1 MSSHNADF
9 SALLPLRSPLRR
21 NYCLL
26 FPDVLAIIKTIGN
39 QMVFDEKEGVTLY
52 ITLTVLIVV
61 IFTFM
66 LLNIKNRY
74 ASVIASYLASITFML
89 FIAAIYISKLHYYNF
104 PLKLDYALY
113 LKLSTLHIAMSQVS
127 RLYSLGFALFMLSS
141 VYGAKQFLKLN
152 LKSTFLFCL
161 PIFFFLLFTAP
172 DIAVSLH
179 IHQYSNPSLG
189 VDIKGLLHS
198 VCLIIIVL
206 YSVFPCYYI
215 TKFYRNTQFRIHKLN
230 SSILAVCIVILNVY
244 FYSIFIFGTFKSI
257 LFCNVNPAGLPIEPI
272 DIKNYLPF
280 SLITFVMLASA
291 IIILMVFK
299 PFNLFYFRYNKNK
312 DIIKSTELLNTN
324 LSSTLHMYKN
334 MFWGAR
340 QQFELIKV
348 AMQAKDYDAIIEY
361 ADDGIRMTN
370 QHFQQLQH
378 TLNAFNTD
386 TLLLCNVD
394 IVECMELALA
404 KSKPP
409 FPVNIEK
416 DYAPPE
422 IFTYG
427 NQYILTEAFSN
438 LIINSMESFEKGRN
452 DNPTILIKI
461 HLEDNICMIELTDN
475 GCGIPQKN
483 LKNIFSPFYSTK
495 TQAKNFGI
503 GLNFVKKII
512 KSYHGTIAVSSK
524 VNKYTTFQITIPIST
539 KTNRKEG

>member
-1 MSSHNADF
+1 M
-9 SALLPLRSPLRR
+9 
-21 NYCLL
+21 
-26 FPDVLAIIKTIGN
+26 
-39 QMVFDEKEGVTLY
+39 Y
-52 ITLTVLIVV
+52 ITLTVLIVG

-74 ASVIASYLASITFML
+74 ASVIASYLASFTFML
-89 FIAAIYISKLHYYNF
+89 FVASIYISKLHYYNF

-141 VYGAKQFLKLN
+141 VYGAKQFLKLKWKAT
-152 LKSTFLFCL
+152 LLLCL
-161 PIFFFLLFTAP
+161 PICFFILFTAP
-172 DIAVSLH
+172 DIAVRLH
-179 IHQYSNPSLG
+179 IYQYSNPSLTLNVRG
-189 VDIKGLLHS
+189 VFHA

-206 YSVFPCYYI
+206 YSVFPYYYI
-215 TKFYRNTQFRIHKLN
+215 TRFYRNTQFQIHKLN
-230 SSILAVCIVILNVY
+230 SSILAVCITILNVY

-272 DIKNYLPF
+272 EIKNYLSI
-280 SLITFVMLASA
+280 SLITFFMLSSA
-291 IIILMVFK
+291 VILLMVFK
-299 PFNLFYFRYNKNK
+299 PFNLFYFKYNKNK

-324 LSSTLHMYKN
+324 LSANLHMYKN

-348 AMQAKDYDAIIEY
+348 AMQAKDYDSIIEY
-361 ADDGIRMTN
+361 ADDGIRMTD

-386 TLLLCNVD
+386 TLLLGNVD
-394 IVECMELALA
+394 IVECMENALA
-404 KSKPP
+404 KSKSPIH
-409 FPVNIEK
+409 VNIEK
-416 DYAPPE
+416 DYEPSQ

-438 LIINSMESFEKGRN
+438 LIINSLESFEKSVN
-452 DNPTILIKI
+452 ENPTILIKI

-475 GCGIPQKN
+475 GCGISPKN

-495 TQAKNFGI
+495 VQTKNFGI

-539 KTNRKEG
+539 KTTRKDG

>member
-1 MSSHNADF
+1 M
-9 SALLPLRSPLRR
+9 
-21 NYCLL
+21 
-26 FPDVLAIIKTIGN
+26 
-39 QMVFDEKEGVTLY
+39 Y
-52 ITLTVLIVV
+52 ITLTVLIAG

-74 ASVIASYLASITFML
+74 ASVIAGYLASITFML
-89 FIAAIYISKLHYYNF
+89 FVATIYISKLHYYNF

-127 RLYSLGFALFMLSS
+127 RLYSFGFALFMLSS
-141 VYGAKQFLKLN
+141 VYGAKQFLKLR
-152 LKSTFLFCL
+152 LRVTLLLCF
-161 PIFFFLLFTAP
+161 PIAFFLLFTAP
-172 DIAVSLH
+172 DVAVRLYVY
-179 IHQYSNPSLG
+179 QYSNPASMVDVQG
-189 VDIKGLLHS
+189 VFRAICMGLL
-198 VCLIIIVL
+198 VL
-206 YSVFPCYYI
+206 YSVFPYYYI
-215 TKFYRNTQFRIHKLN
+215 TKFYRDTQFRIHKVN
-230 SSILAVCIVILNVY
+230 SGILAVCITLFNVY
-244 FYSIFIFGTFKSI
+244 FYTIFIFGTFKSI

-272 DIKNYLPF
+272 DIKNYLPI
-280 SLITFVMLASA
+280 SLITFVMLFSA
-291 IIILMVFK
+291 VILLMVFK
-299 PFNLFYFRYNKNK
+299 PFNLFYFQYNKNK

-324 LSSTLHMYKN
+324 LSANLHMYKN

-370 QHFQQLQH
+370 QHFQQIQH

-386 TLLLCNVD
+386 TLLLGNVNIID
-394 IVECMELALA
+394 CMENALA
-404 KSKPP
+404 KSKSPI
-409 FPVNIEK
+409 PVNIKK
-416 DYAPPE
+416 DYAPSE
-422 IFTYG
+422 IYTYG

-438 LIINSMESFEKGRN
+438 LIINSMESFEKGAAE
-452 DNPTILIKI
+452 NPTISIKI
-461 HLEDNICMIELTDN
+461 HLEDDICMIELTDN

-495 TQAKNFGI
+495 AQTKNFGI

-539 KTNRKEG
+539 KTTRKEG